1 VEILTKKKRLSSK
14 IKTEMVLNVL
24 RGESMDEISRKY
36 GVTVAQLSDWRD
48 SFIANGT
55 NGFKK
60 KPENSRVLELER
72 MVGKQQ
78 MKIELLKKNEISH
91 T

>member
-1 VEILTKKKRLSSK
+1 MTKKKRLSSK
-14 IKTEMVLNVL
+14 IKTEMVLEVL
-24 RGESMDEISRKY
+24 RGESIDAISRKY
-36 GVTVAQLSDWRD
+36 CLTVAQLSEWRD
-48 SFIANGT
+48 SFITNGI

-60 KPENSRVLELER
+60 KPENSRILELER

-78 MKIELLKKNEISH
+78 MKIELLKKNENFL